1 MAPLNPARYEELQDA
16 EDIIN
21 YMFAEPSLLHEALQ
35 ASGCESPDGN
45 KRLALVGDAV
55 LKLALV
61 AEGHDRDESRARIN
75 HVLSTKASNFYLA
88 HRGFV
93 LGLDRYVDKCQSQ
106 LGTPVSPKIMATTM
120 EAIIGAVFLDSGNYV
135 SALTNVL
142 DALGLS
148 WSG

>member
-55 LKLALV
+55 LKLVLV
-61 AEGHDRDESRARIN
+61 AEGHDRDEPRGMYTILTDKIKKKPSR
-75 HVLSTKASNFYLA
+75 SDQAS
-88 HRGFV
+88 
-93 LGLDRYVDKCQSQ
+93 
-106 LGTPVSPKIMATTM
+106 
-120 EAIIGAVFLDSGNYV
+120 
-135 SALTNVL
+135 
-142 DALGLS
+142 
-148 WSG
+148 